1 MFSATL
7 LPRPPLLSLSTSHH
21 RPSTGDPVQ
30 ALRTH
35 FGFPGFRPGQEEL
48 VRAALEGRDSLGV
61 LPTGGGKSLCYQVP
75 ALLLG
80 GVTVVVTPLVSL
92 MEDQVRRGREVGI
105 SSAALHA
112 ALPPFRREEVLRQAR
127 GGDLRLLFVA
137 PERLETRGFQDLL
150 PHLPIRLVTVDE
162 AHCIAFWGHDFRPSY
177 LKIGEIRTRVAAP
190 VMALTA
196 TATPRVRE
204 EILRELRLRDPV
216 RVLKSFDRPNLG
228 WGVVPVPGGAPRIP
242 LLRALVRRR
251 SGARLI
257 YASTRREVEGIR
269 NRLVR
274 TGMEAQAY
282 HAGLPPA
289 VREEVQGWFTRAPAP
304 LVVATNAFGM
314 GIDRADVRMVVH
326 NRLPGT
332 LEDYYQEAGRAG
344 RDGAPA
350 LCLALAGPGDGGIHR
365 RFLDGTHPPLR
376 TPGELLDLVR
386 GGPARERWRRRRVGW
401 GQMRA
406 VRAYAR
412 GGGCR
417 RRAILAHFGESG
429 AASGCGAC
437 DRCTD
442 WESLFRFLESG

>member
-1 MFSATL
+1 
-7 LPRPPLLSLSTSHH
+7 
-21 RPSTGDPVQ
+21 
-30 ALRTH
+30 
-35 FGFPGFRPGQEEL
+35 L

-80 GVTVVVTPLVSL
+80 GMTVVVTPLVSL

-105 SSAALHA
+105 SAAALHA
-112 ALPPFRREEVLRQAR
+112 ALSPARREAVLRQVR

-137 PERLETRGFQDLL
+137 PERLETRGFQELL

-162 AHCIAFWGHDFRPSY
+162 AHCISFWGHDFRPSY
-177 LKIGEIRTRVAAP
+177 LKIGEIRARVDAP

-204 EILRELRLRDPV
+204 EIVGELRLRDPV

-228 WGVVPVPGGAPRIP
+228 WGVVSVPGGASRIP
-242 LLRALVRRR
+242 LLRTLVRSC

-274 TGMEAQAY
+274 SGMEAQAY

-289 VREEVQGWFTRAPAP
+289 VREEVQGWFTEAPAP
-304 LVVATNAFGM
+304 VVVATNAFGM

-350 LCLALAGPGDGGIHR
+350 LCVALAGPGDGGIHR

-376 TPGELLDLVR
+376 TPGELWEAVR
-386 GGPARERWRRRRVGW
+386 GGPARERWRRRRVGRR
-401 GQMRA
+401 QMSA
-406 VRAYAR
+406 VRSYAR

-429 AASGCGAC
+429 GAPGCGAC